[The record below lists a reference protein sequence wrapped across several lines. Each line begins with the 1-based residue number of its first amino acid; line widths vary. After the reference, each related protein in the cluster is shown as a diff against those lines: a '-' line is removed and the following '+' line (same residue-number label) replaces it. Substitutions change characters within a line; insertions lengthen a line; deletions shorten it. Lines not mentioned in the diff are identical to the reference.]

1 MHLGVHLLSPQIWLP
16 EEYWVGRSREIR
28 REAET
33 LDLFYFK
40 AGRRSN
46 GSLEAAGMD
55 CKPVEGGYGN
65 PVY

>member
-1 MHLGVHLLSPQIWLP
+1 LATRRILSKTVKRNW
-16 EEYWVGRSREIR
+16 EGSRN
-28 REAET
+28 
-33 LDLFYFK
+33 LNLFFFK

-65 PVY
+65 PIY